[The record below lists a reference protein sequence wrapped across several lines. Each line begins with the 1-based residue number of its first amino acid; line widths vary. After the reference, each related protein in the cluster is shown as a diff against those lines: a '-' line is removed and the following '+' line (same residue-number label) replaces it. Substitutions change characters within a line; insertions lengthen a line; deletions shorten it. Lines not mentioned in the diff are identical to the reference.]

1 MRAIVLLLACSA
13 AVAGAQRADTTVT
26 KRELLEADRAVAR
39 GGMTAFLEA
48 LEGDAAVE
56 FPGVNVL
63 RGAAEARPALE
74 ARYGGTNLYTW
85 APAHAIASSDGTFGC
100 TTGFATYVSATDTAH
115 ATRGGTY
122 ATCWRRVRDGAWR
135 IAGHQRNENGVG
147 AVVIAPGTMYDVGPH
162 SATETSG
169 AQALREA
176 QDADAAFAAMGA
188 LAAGPGPA
196 FVAYAAGD
204 AMFPGRVPNALGRDV
219 VGAGFKDFPA
229 ARVLRWNPTRTV
241 GAAAGGLAF
250 TIGDATTE
258 LRADAQVLGKS
269 HYFTVW
275 RREPDGRWMWI
286 LDLGSSRP

>member
-1 MRAIVLLLACSA
+1 MRSLVLLLACSA
-13 AVAGAQRADTTVT
+13 AAAGAQRADTAAT

-39 GGMTAFLEA
+39 VGVIAFLGA
-48 LEGDAAVE
+48 LEADAAVE
-56 FPGVNVL
+56 FPGVNLL
-63 RGAAEARPALE
+63 RGATEVRPALE
-74 ARYGGTNLYTW
+74 ARYGGANQYTW

-100 TTGFATYVSATDTAH
+100 TTGFTTYVSASDTAH
-115 ATRGGTY
+115 ARRGGTY
-122 ATCWRRVRDGAWR
+122 ATCWRRARDGGWR
-135 IAGHQRNENGVG
+135 IAGHQRNENSVG
-147 AVVIAPGTMYDVGPH
+147 AVVVEPGTMYDVGPH
-162 SATETSG
+162 SATEASG

-196 FVAYAAGD
+196 FVAYAAAD
-204 AMFPGRVPNALGRDV
+204 AMFPGRVPNALGPDMIS
-219 VGAGFKDFPA
+219 AGFKDFPA
-229 ARVLRWNPTRTV
+229 ARVLRWTPTRAV

-275 RREPDGRWMWI
+275 RREPDGRWRWI
-286 LDLGSSRP
+286 LDLGSPRP